1 MTSLPP
7 PSTAAAAASPTA
19 SAAHARAAART
30 TGFCGAP
37 ASRGAPEGARISS
50 ARTAGGLSIAYPVA
64 STSTVARTSLLPT
77 TSSTAT
83 VAGTSLLST
92 SSSTAT
98 ISCASPLSIA
108 LLPILLPRI
117 VLTVRSGC
125 PAGCAAILTRRLPIR
140 IRRSAAVLRIV
151 LPAVAS
157 STTGLLRGTIAVTD
171 VLAVRVVNEVVIV
184 IDVYVV
190 VSSAPSSVV
199 APTSTPSCPDSQANT
214 ERDRHSRRV
223 IAGRRIID
231 GWVGISWRAVHH
243 HRVVAGN
250 VDDLRI
256 GLLDHDHLFAFYYPR
271 FNLHLLIGF
280 EVPLFLC
287 LRSHALHCIHGV
299 VLLRQECVA
308 EFRGP
313 LDVIHQALDHIRKRG
328 HGLDAW
334 VPRLLL
340 HRVSERFVLQSL
352 VFLQPLLELNK
363 LQRVRRGGENLSEQR
378 IWVQRDRSD

>member
-7 PSTAAAAASPTA
+7 PSAAASAASPTP
-19 SAAHARAAART
+19 SAAHARAPART

-64 STSTVARTSLLPT
+64 STSTVAGTSLLPT
-77 TSSTAT
+77 T
-83 VAGTSLLST
+83 
-92 SSSTAT
+92 SSTAT

-157 STTGLLRGTIAVTD
+157 STTGLLRGTITVTD
-171 VLAVRVVNEVVIV
+171 ILPVGVVNEIVVI
-184 IDVYVV
+184 INIYVV

-256 GLLDHDHLFAFYYPR
+256 GLLDHDHLFAFYYPG

-287 LRSHALHCIHGV
+287 LRSHALHCIHNV
-299 VLLRQECVA
+299 VLLR
-308 EFRGP
+308 
-313 LDVIHQALDHIRKRG
+313 
-328 HGLDAW
+328 
-334 VPRLLL
+334 
-340 HRVSERFVLQSL
+340 
-352 VFLQPLLELNK
+352 
-363 LQRVRRGGENLSEQR
+363 
-378 IWVQRDRSD
+378 